1 MCRSRDSPGHCH
13 AWGADRR
20 HLQGVLTGVVPIREY
35 FTPGNLLKI
44 IGVRGMSK
52 VLLNKFRV
60 PTRAQR
66 RIESGWRMLD
76 PLSSRFST
84 LADTRK

>member
-20 HLQGVLTGVVPIREY
+20 PLQGVLTGVVPMLGY

-60 PTRAQR
+60 PHPRAAPHREQVAQAR
-66 RIESGWRMLD
+66 SPFVQVLD
-76 PLSSRFST
+76 FGGH
-84 LADTRK
+84 